1 MIIHTTHFHLN
12 FQHLSIWMTVSL
24 MLQLLIR
31 LSFTNEMWVEV
42 IGTTS
47 QQKLSHL
54 VFQSS
59 FLSLCHF
66 VQLKA
71 LNGHHQVNSEISA
84 GVMVMIVIRS

>member
-1 MIIHTTHFHLN
+1 MDDCLFDV
-12 FQHLSIWMTVSL
+12 TVAHKTFFL
-24 MLQLLIR
+24 TI
-31 LSFTNEMWVEV
+31 EMWIEV

-47 QQKLSHL
+47 QQKLSHI

-71 LNGHHQVNSEISA
+71 LNGRHQVNSEISA
-84 GVMVMIVIRS
+84 VVMVMIVIKS